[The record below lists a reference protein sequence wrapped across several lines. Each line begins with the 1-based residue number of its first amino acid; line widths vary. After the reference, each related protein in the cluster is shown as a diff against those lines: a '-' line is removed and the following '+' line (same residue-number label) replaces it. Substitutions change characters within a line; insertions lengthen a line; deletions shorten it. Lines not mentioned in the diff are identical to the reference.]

1 MTKKSVPAATGTLC
15 MQQNCTGSN
24 FSGFNYFTENQLSNL
39 NQFKCMDFYTLK
51 RPVLFMKLTAILL
64 LSFILQGSA
73 STFAQRISITARNV
87 PVSDIFKMITKQ
99 SGYDFIYNDYDLKPG
114 KKISIRLQQANI
126 NSAMDLCL
134 KDQNLT
140 YLIRD
145 KTIIIKKKEKSLFE
159 TLSGFF
165 SLDVTLSGTVLS
177 EEGSGLPNVNIR
189 IKGGR
194 VITVSNAAGDFSIAV
209 PEGTVLEFASIG
221 YKTQELVIRKNA
233 SKFIVRLAQDVSKL
247 DEVAVQ
253 AYGKGSQ
260 RLATSN
266 ISKISGE
273 ELNKQPVN
281 NIFQAVEGRIPG
293 MVVSQNT
300 GVPGAR
306 LSIQIRGRAN
316 FDSSL
321 SSDQPLF
328 IIDGVPVA
336 AGNDKVNVNVGPF
349 GAATSDG
356 LSAFAGLNAADIESI
371 DVLKDADATAI
382 YGSRGANGVI
392 LITTK
397 KGRPGKL
404 KISATVYSGVSNVS
418 SLPKM
423 MNTQQYLEM
432 RNEAFAND
440 NIVKTNANAYDV
452 LLWDN
457 NRYTD
462 FAELL
467 VGNSAKTNDAQVT
480 FSGGDK
486 NTQYRLG
493 GGYHK
498 DGTVWPGEKS
508 SDRASVSFNLHS
520 ATENQKF
527 SIDFSGLYS
536 ITNSDLVGGDLAGAV
551 TLPPNFRLYDAKGN
565 LAWNEGGYD
574 GKDNPLSQLNLIYRS
589 NMNSINAN
597 TVLNYK
603 ITRDLTIRSS
613 FGYNSTITDDK
624 RLMPLSS
631 QNPNKPNLG
640 GLSLL
645 GNSVFRNWIAEPQAE
660 YTKKISKGTLNVL
673 LGATYNSRNT
683 SSLQGRGTGYTSDDL
698 LESLGAAQ
706 TVTITNTASTY
717 KYQAFFGRINYNWDQ
732 KYIINLTGR
741 RDGSSRF
748 GPESR
753 FSSFGAG
760 GAAWIF
766 SSEDYFKNS
775 RVLSYGKLRA
785 SYGVTGND
793 QIGEYAYLDSYT
805 NGPTYGDSTTLAP
818 GKLYNP
824 KLHWERNIKAELG
837 LELGFLKDRIL
848 FTASVYQNVS
858 SDPLVTYP
866 LPRITGF
873 TGVVNNLEGVRVQ
886 NRGLELTLTTKNI
899 NSDKFTWASDFN
911 ITVPKNILKA
921 YPDLASSSYATKY
934 AIGQS
939 LNRIFATEFLGVDPA
954 TGLYTVNDVNGD
966 KIANV
971 LDYIVQGNTD
981 PKFYGGLNNNFSY
994 GRFSASFFLQFTRQL
1009 GKDWR
1014 ASQAFNLPG
1023 GMLNFPTLAL
1033 DRWQAPGQQ
1042 ADVQKYTTLPGSL
1055 TGLSG
1060 TYAYISSGGSYTD
1073 ASYVRLK
1080 NVYLAYDLP
1089 INWLSTIHINSCR
1102 LYFQAQNVFVI
1113 TGYKGAD
1120 PETQS
1125 YTRMAP
1131 LRTFTAGLQI
1141 SL

>member
-1 MTKKSVPAATGTLC
+1 
-15 MQQNCTGSN
+15 
-24 FSGFNYFTENQLSNL
+24 
-39 NQFKCMDFYTLK
+39 MDFYTLK

-64 LSFILQGSA
+64 LFFIMQSSA
-73 STFAQRISITARNV
+73 SSFAQKISINVRNT
-87 PVSDIFKMITKQ
+87 PVSEIFKMITKQ
-99 SGYDFIYNDYDLKPG
+99 SGYDFIYNDYDLKLA
-114 KKISIRLQQANI
+114 KKISIQLQHADI
-126 NSAMDLCL
+126 NSALELCL
-134 KDQNLT
+134 KDQGVT
-140 YLIRD
+140 YLIKD
-145 KTIIIKKKEKSLFE
+145 KTIIIKKKEKSIFE
-159 TLSGFF
+159 NISGFL
-165 SLDVTLSGTVLS
+165 SLDVSIKGTVMS
-177 EEGSGLPNVNIR
+177 EDGSSIPNVNIR
-189 IKGGR
+189 MKGGK
-194 VITVSNAAGDFSIAV
+194 VIAVSNSEGEFRISV
-209 PEGTVLEFASIG
+209 PEGTILEFVSVG
-221 YKTQELVIRKNA
+221 YKTQEMPVRKNA
-233 SKFIVRLAQDVSKL
+233 DKFTVLLAQDISKL

-266 ISKISGE
+266 ISKVSGE
-273 ELNKQPVN
+273 EINKQPVN
-281 NIFQAVEGRIPG
+281 NVFQALEGRIPG

-306 LSIQIRGRAN
+306 LNVQIRGRAN

-336 AGNDKVNVNVGPF
+336 AGNDKVNVNLGPF
-349 GAATSDG
+349 GVATTDG

-404 KISATVYSGVSNVS
+404 KINATVYSGVSNVS
-418 SLPKM
+418 MLPKM

-440 NIVKTNANAYDV
+440 NITKTNANAYDV

-457 NRYTD
+457 SRYTD
-462 FAELL
+462 FAKLL

-508 SDRASVSFNLHS
+508 SARASVSFNLHS
-520 ATENQKF
+520 ASENQNF
-527 SIDFSGLYS
+527 TIDFSGLYS
-536 ITNSDLVGGDLAGAV
+536 IAKSDLVAGDLAAAV
-551 TLPPNFRLYDAKGN
+551 TLPPNFKLYDEKGN

-574 GKDNPLSQLNLIYRS
+574 GKDNPLAQLKLIYLS
-589 NMNSINAN
+589 NMNSLNAN

-603 ITRDLTIRSS
+603 ITKDLTVRSS
-613 FGYNSTITDDK
+613 FGYNSTITNDK
-624 RLMPLSS
+624 RLMPISS

-645 GNSVFRNWIAEPQAE
+645 GNSVFKNWIAEPQAE
-660 YTKKISKGTLNVL
+660 YTKKIGRGALNVL

-683 SSLQGRGTGYTSDDL
+683 TSLQGRGTGYTGDDL
-698 LESLGAAQ
+698 LESLGSAP
-706 TVTITNTASTY
+706 TVSINNTSSTY
-717 KYQAFFGRINYNWDQ
+717 NYQAFFGRINYNWDQ

-753 FSSFGAG
+753 FSSFGAVG
-760 GAAWIF
+760 GAWIF
-766 SSEDYFKNS
+766 SSEDFFKDNQAF
-775 RVLSYGKLRA
+775 SYGKLRG

-793 QIGEYAYLDSYT
+793 QIGEYSYLDSYIT
-805 NGPTYGDSTTLAP
+805 GSNYGDSTTLAP

-848 FTASVYQNVS
+848 FTASVYQNIS
-858 SDPLVTYP
+858 SDPLVSYP

-873 TGVVNNLEGVRVQ
+873 TAVVNNLEGVKVQ

-899 NSDKFTWASDFN
+899 NTTDFRWASDFN
-911 ITVPKNILKA
+911 ITLPKNILKE

-934 AIGQS
+934 AIGES
-939 LNRIFATEFLGVDPA
+939 LNRIFANELLGVDPT
-954 TGLYTVNDVNGD
+954 TGLYTLKDANGD
-966 KIANV
+966 KIANA
-971 LDYIVQGNTD
+971 LDYIVRGNTD
-981 PKFYGGLNNNFSY
+981 PKFYGGLNNTFSY
-994 GRFSASFFLQFTRQL
+994 KRFTASFFLQFTSQL

-1014 ASQAFNLPG
+1014 ASQNFNLPG
-1023 GMLNFPTLAL
+1023 VMLNFPTLAL
-1033 DRWQAPGQQ
+1033 DRWQAPGQHT
-1042 ADVQKYTTLPGSL
+1042 DVQKYTTLPGSL
-1055 TGLSG
+1055 NGLSG
-1060 TYAYISSGGSYTD
+1060 TYAYISSGSSYTD
-1073 ASYVRLK
+1073 ASYLRLK
-1080 NVYLAYDLP
+1080 NIYLAYDLP
-1089 INWLSTIHINSCR
+1089 ANWLSAIRISSCK

-1113 TGYKGAD
+1113 TGYQGGD

-1131 LRTFTAGLQI
+1131 LRTFTGGLQV